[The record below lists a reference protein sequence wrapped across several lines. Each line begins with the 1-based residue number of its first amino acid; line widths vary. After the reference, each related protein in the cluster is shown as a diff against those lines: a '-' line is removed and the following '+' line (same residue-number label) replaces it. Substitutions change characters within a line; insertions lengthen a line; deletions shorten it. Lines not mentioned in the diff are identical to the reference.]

1 MLSGVA
7 NAMMLLQ
14 MRHAWIASEANA
26 TWEGPTDQE
35 ILQHLEEIV
44 ELALPL
50 DKFKKPYE
58 DVNTAKNLILNR
70 VTFYQARV
78 DVSKK
83 QLLFLYLQLDL
94 TSCSQ
99 DHW

>member
-1 MLSGVA
+1 MFSIGLKKSFFFFCFNLLSCCCV
-7 NAMMLLQ
+7 
-14 MRHAWIASEANA
+14 S
-26 TWEGPTDQE
+26 GPTEQE
-35 ILQHLEEIV
+35 IRQHLQKIV

-58 DVNTAKNLILNR
+58 DVNTAKTLILNR